1 MKFILGSP
9 KGMTLIELLF
19 ALGIMGVVATGIYQ
33 LLLVHLGNYQFQR
46 SQADR
51 QQNGR
56 IALST
61 LAREFRW
68 VGYGL
73 LTTDPAVFG
82 SAQSCHPLALSGS
95 YELLNEQSVR
105 FLSNLYGVET
115 ALSREALPGDTEL
128 SIPDDLHIQENG
140 LTISR
145 GREFEKNDMIYIYHL
160 SSEDE
165 QTETPAVLHVE
176 CHRLASPG
184 TSGRIRL
191 ALGDSI
197 RRSLPAGS
205 PIHVINELHY
215 FLDPDKKRLMR
226 RLDGGT
232 DVLAEDVE
240 TVAFRDLGHR
250 LLIQLT
256 LKNTSQLRSDR
267 MSTLETSVMVR
278 NE

>member
-1 MKFILGSP
+1 MKKSLASQR
-9 KGMTLIELLF
+9 GMTLIELLF
-19 ALGIMGVVATGIYQ
+19 ALGIVGVVATGIYQ

-46 SQADR
+46 SRADR

-56 IALST
+56 MALST

-73 LTTDPAVFG
+73 LTHYPADFG
-82 SAQSCHPLALSGS
+82 RGQSCHPPASSGS
-95 YELLNEQSVR
+95 YELVNEQSVR
-105 FLSNLYGVET
+105 FLTNLYGVQT
-115 ALSREALPGDTEL
+115 ILGREALPGDTEL
-128 SIPDDLHIQENG
+128 SIPDDLHIQQNG
-140 LTISR
+140 LVMSK
-145 GREFEKNDMIYIYHL
+145 GREFEKNDTIYVYDL

-165 QTETPAVLHVE
+165 QTEMPAVLHVE
-176 CHRLASPG
+176 CHRLTSSG

-191 ALGDSI
+191 APGDSI

-205 PIHVINELHY
+205 PIHVVNELHY
-215 FLDPDKKRLMR
+215 FLDPRKKRLMR
-226 RLDGGT
+226 RFDGAT

-240 TVAFRDLGHR
+240 TVTFRDLGRR

-256 LKNTSQLRSDR
+256 LKNTSQPGSDR
-267 MSTLETSVMVR
+267 MSTLETSITAR

>member
-1 MKFILGSP
+1 VKLSIASQ
-9 KGMTLIELLF
+9 KGVTLIELLF
-19 ALGIMGVVATGIYQ
+19 ALGIMGVVTTGVYQ
-33 LLLVHLGNYQFQR
+33 LLLVHVDNYQFQR
-46 SQADR
+46 SLADR

-56 IALST
+56 IILST

-73 LTTDPAVFG
+73 LTHHPADFDG
-82 SAQSCHPLALSGS
+82 AQSCHPLALSGS
-95 YELLNEQSVR
+95 YDLVDEQSIR
-105 FLSNLYGVET
+105 FLSNLYGVQT
-115 ALSREALPGDTEL
+115 VLNREALPGDAEL
-128 SIPDDLHIQENG
+128 SIPDDLHVQQNG
-140 LTISR
+140 LTMSR
-145 GREFEKNDMIYIYHL
+145 GQEFEKNDTIYIYDL
-160 SSEDE
+160 SPEDG

-176 CHRLASPG
+176 CHRLASRG

-197 RRSLPAGS
+197 RGSLPVGS

-215 FLDPDKKRLMR
+215 FLDPVRKRLMR

-232 DVLAEDVE
+232 DVLAEGVE

-250 LLIQLT
+250 LSIQLT
-256 LKNTSQLRSDR
+256 LKNADQTRSGR
-267 MSTLETSVMVR
+267 MRTLETSIAVR